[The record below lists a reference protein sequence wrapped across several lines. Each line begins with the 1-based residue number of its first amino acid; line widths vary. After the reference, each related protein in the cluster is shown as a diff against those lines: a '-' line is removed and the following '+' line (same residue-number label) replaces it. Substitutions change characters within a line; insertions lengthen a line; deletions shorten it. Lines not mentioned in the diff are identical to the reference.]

1 MKFKEGL
8 TEKNIIVR
16 CGVDR
21 FLPIALVFGLYI
33 ILFGTVSP
41 GGGFQGG
48 VIVSSAVLLLY
59 LGYGYKVTTKAIN
72 PEVLR
77 INEAVGATLY
87 ALLGFMGL
95 FFGANYCRNIFF
107 KVGNVGDLISGGNI
121 TVMGYTVGYKVLCG
135 IGFLLILMLGL
146 LAPDA
151 DEDEEDEPSESVK
164 EGTL

>member
-1 MKFKEGL
+1 MTFKNGL
-8 TEKNIIVR
+8 TEKEYIVR

-33 ILFGTVSP
+33 IIFGTVSP

-48 VIVSSAVLLLY
+48 VIVSSSVLLLY
-59 LGYGYKVTTKAIN
+59 IGYGYRVTTRVLN

-87 ALLGFMGL
+87 ALLGFIGL

-107 KVGNVGDLISGGNI
+107 DNGEVGEIISGGNI
-121 TVMGYTVGYKVLCG
+121 TFMGYAVGYKVLCG

-146 LAPDA
+146 LAPDS
-151 DEDEEDEPSESVK
+151 DEEEEAEPSESVK